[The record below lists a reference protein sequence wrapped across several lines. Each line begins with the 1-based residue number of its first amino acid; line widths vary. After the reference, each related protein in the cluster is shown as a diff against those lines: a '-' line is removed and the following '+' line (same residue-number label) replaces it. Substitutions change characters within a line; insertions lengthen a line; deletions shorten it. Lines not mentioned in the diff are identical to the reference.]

1 MRFDDEF
8 LYVGARLE
16 ETLVGAVTQAVRV
29 HGATAVDRE
38 VVRAAIISRTHECTS
53 VRTVAAVLRDVAPAL
68 ETIIGSLVGGAV
80 RVVPGPR
87 ERDVSLS
94 AQSPRI
100 TRDYEAKAAA

>member
-1 MRFDDEF
+1 MLDIVKLTKLGTFSVVFEERPDGGLRVYSDDVPGFF
-8 LYVGARLE
+8 LS
-16 ETLVGAVTQAVRV
+16 
-29 HGATAVDRE
+29 HPDRD
-38 VVRAAIISRTHECTS
+38 
-53 VRTVAAVLRDVAPAL
+53 AVLRDVAPAL